1 MDVIG
6 SCVRMPKG
14 IPLAFMGLDEA
25 GAVNAALEAVRIL
38 ALIDK
43 GIDERLD
50 RFIKQQTETVPFAA
64 HD

>member
-1 MDVIG
+1 
-6 SCVRMPKG
+6 
-14 IPLAFMGLDEA
+14 MGLDEA